1 MEKIL
6 GILYGNIDEKFVVDP
21 ETGKCYLNPDVIRNL
36 KDFNTFK
43 RMVGFCAD
51 ANTKLIDLS
60 LLMSY
65 INQIDLRLNILKIN
79 RRNGNLDYPEDVD
92 ETQLFLGSIK
102 EFNLAN
108 PNGAISSLQQQSEVI
123 DDINSKIDNLTQ
135 RMKELHEI
143 ISIKQF
149 NDQSMMVGDQSLIHP

>member
-1 MEKIL
+1 
-6 GILYGNIDEKFVVDP
+6 
-21 ETGKCYLNPDVIRNL
+21 
-36 KDFNTFK
+36 
-43 RMVGFCAD
+43 MVGTCAD
-51 ANTKLIDLS
+51 DNTKLIDLS

-108 PNGAISSLQQQSEVI
+108 PNGVISSLQQQSEVI
-123 DDINSKIDNLTQ
+123 DDINRKIDNLTL